1 MIFHVEDAGGVV
13 GALDEGTEPDEAE
26 GVVVQHGAEH
36 YAAEEMRA
44 FLHPVEKI
52 TEAPASQ
59 PFEVEVLRLQ
69 PSLVQALPGFAR
81 YGRALVARIL
91 AGEFYQGP
99 DGGWVGRL

>member
-1 MIFHVEDAGGVV
+1 VIFHVEDAGGVV

-52 TEAPASQ
+52 TEAQ
-59 PFEVEVLRLQ
+59 RLS
-69 PSLVQALPGFAR
+69 PSKSRFCTCN
-81 YGRALVARIL
+81 
-91 AGEFYQGP
+91 
-99 DGGWVGRL
+99 